1 MSNSTRKREP
11 LGARRGATAARLAET
26 AALDEDSLR
35 LSRKATRGKP
45 ADPESDKTPE
55 PPGLPDQSTPGV
67 GVESTGVGEESTGVD
82 DKSTEVDSESTDH
95 VDSTPALVEP
105 PNGGEVPYSPDSD
118 PTIEPLPEP
127 KPRPRSDFRDAL
139 QIFAWTTTQDL
150 WDRYANLALQLRKD
164 SGQRIATAEV
174 IRAVLEQNM
183 PNAETRTG
191 VAALAD
197 YAERWTDLRARTRTT
212 QKAQNFRLRR
222 RDAEALER
230 AQLSLLEDRGTN
242 VAIGRMISGIVNE
255 NFPSPAEAKRLLKLP

>member
-26 AALDEDSLR
+26 AALDPKSLR
-35 LSRKATRGKP
+35 PSRNASRDSDAAP
-45 ADPESDKTPE
+45 AADHEETTGESR
-55 PPGLPDQSTPGV
+55 
-67 GVESTGVGEESTGVD
+67 
-82 DKSTEVDSESTDH
+82 
-95 VDSTPALVEP
+95 
-105 PNGGEVPYSPDSD
+105 SPDSSLDGTSAESTRTSADPLVDNQPAGSPGQSESGGDVEVPAEDSSNLD
-118 PTIEPLPEP
+118 PTPEP
-127 KPRPRSDFRDAL
+127 KPRPRADFRDAL
-139 QIFAWTTTQDL
+139 QILAWTTTQDL

-164 SGQRIATAEV
+164 TGQRIATAEV

-255 NFPSPAEAKRLLKLP
+255 NFPSTAEAKRLLKLP